1 MGPNRSGDCLFSV
14 QHGRLF
20 SEPAR
25 GCGAAESGE
34 TRGGNVES
42 IAILARIH
50 LCMCTGGIRPASLFP
65 AGPLSPAMMRD
76 GAWEKAATEI
86 EECGGDGT
94 PRSPSRTIQRA
105 SRVRSQSPTRRE
117 WTTSSYSTR
126 LQRQCLRSWWT
137 LLNQKWQISFE
148 DEVLARSRELSA
160 FNRECGRRYPSHWA
174 RAAGQSTSG
183 R

>member
-1 MGPNRSGDCLFSV
+1 
-14 QHGRLF
+14 
-20 SEPAR
+20 
-25 GCGAAESGE
+25 
-34 TRGGNVES
+34 
-42 IAILARIH
+42 
-50 LCMCTGGIRPASLFP
+50 MCTRGIRPASLFP

-94 PRSPSRTIQRA
+94 PRSPPRRSYYPALSSSRRSYYPALPGTGTLTISTSPPRTSQRA
-105 SRVRSQSPTRRE
+105 SRVRSQSPTRKA

-126 LQRQCLRSWWT
+126 LRRLCLRSLWT
-137 LLNQKWQISFE
+137 LLNQNWQISFE
-148 DEVLARSRELSA
+148 DEVLARSRKLSA
-160 FNRECGRRYPSHWA
+160 FYRECGLRYPSHWA